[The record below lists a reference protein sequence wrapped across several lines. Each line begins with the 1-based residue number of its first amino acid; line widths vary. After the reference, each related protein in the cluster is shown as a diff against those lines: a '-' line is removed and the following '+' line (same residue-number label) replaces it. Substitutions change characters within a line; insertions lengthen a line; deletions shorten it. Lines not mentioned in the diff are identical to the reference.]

1 MEESFSN
8 DSSVQPEAWCG
19 SFADDGSHA
28 PLPRTTASLERK
40 SAANLGIPLFLS
52 PGSFCSS
59 GFFVLSSR
67 CASRLSRLEIRR
79 PVGPDQA
86 FHSRALRSIHPFH
99 RWISR
104 CFRYS
109 LQLTSLLKE
118 HLLNKI
124 LCMVLTNSIL

>member
-86 FHSRALRSIHPFH
+86 FHSRAL
-99 RWISR
+99 
-104 CFRYS
+104 
-109 LQLTSLLKE
+109 Q